1 MGRIPL
7 LCGCALAA
15 ANALAAP
22 FAYAPDD
29 RQKMNVI
36 DLATNRVVTQ
46 ITVESAAI
54 GVAAGVSANRLY
66 VSDWATNT
74 LQVIDTS
81 NNATVAT
88 LDVCSAPY
96 VPALNPAGTK
106 LVVPCAGAFLNPSF
120 DVMVIDTST
129 FAKTTI
135 TAGGPEPAAALWDA
149 AGARFYVTGTDSVT
163 VFDGSSLARIAT
175 ISVPPGAFGTAINAA
190 GTRLYVA
197 SSLNTVTGVG
207 ANVLT
212 VIDAAS
218 RSTIATTSLP
228 GGSSGIAIDP
238 AGTHVFVTLPDS
250 DAVAVLDANGQ
261 MLATVAMPQGSRPY
275 SVAVHPDGSR
285 AYVQLFS
292 SGTLA
297 TLQAPSYALT
307 ASVTYGSKGAT
318 WGNFIGAGS
327 STVGPNAPGYLTGVW
342 WNPNESGWGL
352 SLVKRR
358 NTIFGAWFTYDI
370 GGSPTWHVS
379 TCAMATPQVCFG
391 PLLQVTGT
399 RFFDPGGFDARFAE
413 ITQSG
418 AMFLTF
424 TDSGHGTMQYSVG
437 DTTRA
442 VAIER
447 QPISNQGAIP
457 AVNYTDLWWNPGE
470 SGWGIHITQQRNTM
484 FLAWYVYDDRFK
496 PMWYVATCTM
506 NAAGNGCSA
515 QLLRTTGP
523 SIDSAFDP
531 TDVRVYP
538 VGTIAV
544 TFTGPDSGVLTYTVD
559 GVSGTKPITRQI
571 F

>member
-1 MGRIPL
+1 MKLTAWLGACL
-7 LCGCALAA
+7 LCAA
-15 ANALAAP
+15 HALAAP

-36 DLATNRVVTQ
+36 DLAANRVVTQ

-54 GVAAGVSANRLY
+54 GVAASASGNRLY

-74 LQVIDTS
+74 LQVIDTA

-106 LVVPCAGAFLNPSF
+106 LVVPCAGAFLAPSF
-120 DVMVIDTST
+120 DVMVIDTAT
-129 FAKTTI
+129 FAKTTLA
-135 TAGGPEPAAALWDA
+135 AGGPEPSAALWDA
-149 AGARFYVTGTDSVT
+149 AGARFYVTGNDSVS

-175 ISVPPGAFGTAINAA
+175 ITVPSGAFGTAINAA

-212 VIDAAS
+212 VVDTAS
-218 RSTIATTSLP
+218 RNTVATTTLP
-228 GGSSGIAIDP
+228 GTSSGIAIDP
-238 AGTHVFVTLPDS
+238 SGTHVFVTLPDS
-250 DAVAVLDANGQ
+250 DAVAILGANGE
-261 MLATVAMPQGSRPY
+261 MLSTIAMPQGSRPE
-275 SVAVHPDGSR
+275 SVGVHPDGSR

-292 SGTLA
+292 VGTLA
-297 TLQAPSYALT
+297 TLQAPGYAPAAFL
-307 ASVTYGSKGAT
+307 TYGAKGAT

-327 STVGPNAPGYLTGVW
+327 TTVAPNAPGYLSGVW

-352 SLVKRR
+352 SIVKRR

-370 GGSPTWHVS
+370 GGTPTWHVS

-391 PLLQVTGT
+391 PLVQVTGT
-399 RFFDPGGFDARFAE
+399 RFFDPGGFDARFAVV
-413 ITQSG
+413 TQSG
-418 AMFLTF
+418 ALFLTF
-424 TDSGHGTMQYSVG
+424 TDSGHGSMQYTVG
-437 DTTRA
+437 DTTRT

-447 QPISNQGAIP
+447 QPIANQGAVP

-470 SGWGIHITQQRNTM
+470 SGWGLHITQQRNTM
-484 FLAWYVYDDRFK
+484 FLAWYVYNNSFQ
-496 PMWYVATCTM
+496 PMWYVATCTV
-506 NAAGNGCSA
+506 NAAGNGCSG
-515 QLLRTTGP
+515 QLVRTTGP
-523 SIDSAFDP
+523 SIDSAFDS
-531 TDVRVYP
+531 TRVRVFP

-544 TFTGPDSGVLTYTVD
+544 TFTGPDNGVLTYTVD
-559 GVSGTKPITRQI
+559 GVSGTKPITRQV